1 MGLIDYQTALGRLI
15 RANRLDSGGVGAAH
29 RRWRDLALNN
39 RERILLESLQAGR
52 GLHFTR
58 EVQRS
63 WCKGRARNTAYLTL
77 SIMPEEQRQAL
88 LDAWVDSG
96 GGLASFSAGEAERL
110 LDFIAL
116 RLPPRTHAL
125 SLCRM
130 EQAVHRVNAAVAS
143 GCVAES
149 GTVGGM
155 LCRAA
160 AASMVEFFAEP
171 NLVLQA
177 VQSNAPLPTLCSSS
191 VPIFFSPLLPGLF
204 RRAEPDEA
212 ALWHRLELPA
222 DAAALQSTC
231 AGGNLAASVETLLA
245 QGIVAAHA

>member
-1 MGLIDYQTALGRLI
+1 MALIDYQTALGRLV
-15 RANRLDSGGVGAAH
+15 RARPAEIDDAP
-29 RRWRDLALNN
+29 RRQWQDLALSN
-39 RERILLESLQAGR
+39 RERESLESTLAGR

-77 SIMPEEQRQAL
+77 SVMPEPQRQAL

-96 GGLASFSAGEAERL
+96 GGIASFAAGEAERL

-116 RLPPRTHAL
+116 RLPPVSHAI

-130 EQAVHRVNAAVAS
+130 EQAVHRANAALAS
-143 GCVAES
+143 GHATEAGVE
-149 GTVGGM
+149 GGV

-160 AASMVEFFAEP
+160 SASMVEFFAEP

-177 VQSNAPLPTLCSSS
+177 VQSNTPLPPLSDVV
-191 VPIFFSPLLPGLF
+191 VPVFFSPKLPGMF
-204 RRAEPDEA
+204 RRAETREA
-212 ALWHRLELPA
+212 ALWHWLALPA
-222 DAAALQSTC
+222 DSAAVRAEC
-231 AGGNLAASVETLLA
+231 ADANLAATVETLLE
-245 QGIVAAHA
+245 QGILDTLA

>member
-1 MGLIDYQTALGRLI
+1 MALIDYQTALGRLVRSRPAEI
-15 RANRLDSGGVGAAH
+15 DDAPQRQ
-29 RRWRDLALNN
+29 WQDLALSN
-39 RERILLESLQAGR
+39 RERASLESTLGGR

-77 SIMPEEQRQAL
+77 SVMPEAQRQAL

-96 GGLASFSAGEAERL
+96 GGIASFSTGEAERL

-116 RLPPRTHAL
+116 RLPPRSHAF

-130 EQAVHRVNAAVAS
+130 EQAVHRANAALAS
-143 GCVAES
+143 GHVTEAGVA
-149 GTVGGM
+149 GGV

-160 AASMVEFFAEP
+160 SASMVEFFAEP

-177 VQSNAPLPTLCSSS
+177 VQSNAPLPPLSDS
-191 VPIFFSPLLPGLF
+191 VVPVFFSPKLPGMF
-204 RRAEPDEA
+204 RRAEPCDA
-212 ALWHRLELPA
+212 ALWRRLEQPA
-222 DAAALQSTC
+222 GSAAVHLDC
-231 AGGNLAASVETLLA
+231 AEAGLAATVETLLA
-245 QGIVAAHA
+245 QGILDTAA